1 MLLRFSFNNLQD
13 KAAYL
18 PVISWAFYDF
28 ANTIFAMN
36 ILSLY
41 FVLWATEDHSST
53 QLTFSL
59 FLSGSMLASAVTA
72 PFYGSISD
80 IVGKRILLLATGV
93 AACALA
99 TSLIG
104 VLGGVTVGLIL
115 FAIANYS
122 YQSSN
127 IFYDALLPAVSNSI
141 NRGKISGFGVALGY
155 IGTITGILMVSP
167 FVEEW
172 GRQAAFIPTAFLFLL
187 FSLPCLVFVKE
198 EQITSSISIDI
209 FRKAYINVYQVVR
222 QAKMHKPAFQF
233 IIARFFYLD
242 AINTLIVFMAVF
254 VSQVLK
260 YSNQQI
266 EMLLIVSTT
275 CAIFGALIYGR
286 ISDGIGPKK
295 TLLII
300 LSQWFLVFSS
310 ATFTTNPFHFWFIGS
325 IAGISL
331 GALWAA
337 DRALLL
343 RISPPDQIGTYFGF
357 YQFAGRFSAVIGPI
371 LWGITT
377 DAFLDLGSVRF
388 RIATAVLLVP
398 LIIGL
403 ALLVRT
409 SDQPTSIHLA
419 TE

>member
-1 MLLRFSFNNLQD
+1 MLRFNFLNIRNQV
-13 KAAYL
+13 AYL

-41 FVLWATEDHSST
+41 FVLWVTEDKSGT

-59 FLSGSMLASAVTA
+59 FLSGSMLAAAITA
-72 PFYGSISD
+72 PFYGAITD
-80 IVGKRILLLATGV
+80 MVGKRVFLLGTGV
-93 AACALA
+93 ILCVIS

-104 VLGGVTVGLIL
+104 TLGGVTAGLIF

-127 IFYDALLPAVSNSI
+127 IFYDALLRTVSNPR
-141 NRGKISGFGVALGY
+141 NRGRISGFGVSLGY

-187 FSLPCLVFVKE
+187 FSLPCLLFVKDE
-198 EQITSSISIDI
+198 KLSSSINIDI
-209 FRKAYINVYQVVR
+209 CRRAYMELYHLVSQKKVNKATV
-222 QAKMHKPAFQF
+222 QF

-286 ISDGIGPKK
+286 ISDKIGPKK

-300 LSQWFLVFSS
+300 LSQWFIVFS
-310 ATFTTNPFHFWFIGS
+310 AAAVTTNPLHFWVIGS
-325 IAGISL
+325 LAGISL
-331 GALWAA
+331 GALWAS

-343 RISPPDQIGTYFGF
+343 RISPVDQIGTYFGF
-357 YQFAGRFSAVIGPI
+357 YQLVGRFSSVIGPI

-377 DAFLDLGSVRF
+377 DAFIDLGEMRF
-388 RIATAVLLVP
+388 RIATAILIVP
-398 LIIGL
+398 LIIGFAML
-403 ALLVRT
+403 MRT
-409 SDQPTSIHLA
+409 ADRPQCISTRTL
-419 TE
+419 

>member
-1 MLLRFSFNNLQD
+1 MLRFNFLNIRNQV
-13 KAAYL
+13 AYL

-41 FVLWATEDHSST
+41 FVLWVTEDKSGT

-59 FLSGSMLASAVTA
+59 FLSGSMLAAAITA
-72 PFYGSISD
+72 PFYGAITD
-80 IVGKRILLLATGV
+80 MVGKRVFLLGTGV
-93 AACALA
+93 ILCVIS

-104 VLGGVTVGLIL
+104 TLGGVTAGLIF

-127 IFYDALLPAVSNSI
+127 IFYDALLRTVSNPR
-141 NRGKISGFGVALGY
+141 NRGRISGFGVSLGY

-187 FSLPCLVFVKE
+187 FSLPCLLFVKDE
-198 EQITSSISIDI
+198 KLSSSINIDI
-209 FRKAYINVYQVVR
+209 CRRAYMELYHLVSQKKVNKATVR
-222 QAKMHKPAFQF
+222 F

-286 ISDGIGPKK
+286 ISDKIGPKK

-300 LSQWFLVFSS
+300 LSQWFIVFS
-310 ATFTTNPFHFWFIGS
+310 AAAVTTNPLHFWVIGS
-325 IAGISL
+325 LAGISL
-331 GALWAA
+331 GALWAS

-343 RISPPDQIGTYFGF
+343 RISPVDQIGTYFGF
-357 YQFAGRFSAVIGPI
+357 YQLVGRFSSVIGPI

-377 DAFLDLGSVRF
+377 DAFIDLGEMRF
-388 RIATAVLLVP
+388 RIATAILIVP
-398 LIIGL
+398 LIIGFAML
-403 ALLVRT
+403 MRT
-409 SDQPTSIHLA
+409 ADRPQCISTRTL
-419 TE
+419 

>member
-1 MLLRFSFNNLQD
+1 MLRFNFLNIRNQV
-13 KAAYL
+13 AYL

-41 FVLWATEDHSST
+41 FVLWVTEDKSGT

-59 FLSGSMLASAVTA
+59 FLSGSMLAAAITA
-72 PFYGSISD
+72 PFYGAITD
-80 IVGKRILLLATGV
+80 MVGKRVFLLGTGV
-93 AACALA
+93 ILCVIS

-104 VLGGVTVGLIL
+104 TLGGVTAGLIF

-127 IFYDALLPAVSNSI
+127 IFYDALLRTVSNPR
-141 NRGKISGFGVALGY
+141 NRGRISGFGVSLGY

-187 FSLPCLVFVKE
+187 FSLPCLLFVKDE
-198 EQITSSISIDI
+198 KLSSSINIDI
-209 FRKAYINVYQVVR
+209 CRRAYMELYHLVSQKKVNKATVR
-222 QAKMHKPAFQF
+222 F

-286 ISDGIGPKK
+286 ISDKIGPKK

-300 LSQWFLVFSS
+300 LSQWFIVFS
-310 ATFTTNPFHFWFIGS
+310 AAAVTTNPLHFWVIGS
-325 IAGISL
+325 LAGISL
-331 GALWAA
+331 GALWAS

-343 RISPPDQIGTYFGF
+343 RISPVDQIGTYFGF
-357 YQFAGRFSAVIGPI
+357 YQLVGRFSSVIGPI

-377 DAFLDLGSVRF
+377 DAFIDLGEMRF
-388 RIATAVLLVP
+388 RIATAILIIP
-398 LIIGL
+398 LIIGFAML
-403 ALLVRT
+403 MRT
-409 SDQPTSIHLA
+409 ADRPQCISTTTL
-419 TE
+419 

>member
-1 MLLRFSFNNLQD
+1 MLRFNFLNIRNQV
-13 KAAYL
+13 AYL

-41 FVLWATEDHSST
+41 FVLWVTEDKSGT
-53 QLTFSL
+53 LLTFSL
-59 FLSGSMLASAVTA
+59 FLSGSMLAAAITA
-72 PFYGSISD
+72 PFYGAITD
-80 IVGKRILLLATGV
+80 MVGKRVFLLGTGV
-93 AACALA
+93 ILCVIS

-104 VLGGVTVGLIL
+104 TLGGVTAGLIF

-127 IFYDALLPAVSNSI
+127 IFYDALLRTVSNPR
-141 NRGKISGFGVALGY
+141 NRGRISGFGVSLGY

-187 FSLPCLVFVKE
+187 FSLPCLLFVKDE
-198 EQITSSISIDI
+198 KLSSSINIDI
-209 FRKAYINVYQVVR
+209 CRRAYMELYHLVSQKKVNKATVR
-222 QAKMHKPAFQF
+222 F

-286 ISDGIGPKK
+286 ISDKIGPKK

-300 LSQWFLVFSS
+300 LSQWFIVFS
-310 ATFTTNPFHFWFIGS
+310 AAAVTTNPLHFWVIGS
-325 IAGISL
+325 LAGISL
-331 GALWAA
+331 GALWAS

-343 RISPPDQIGTYFGF
+343 RISPVDQIGTYFGF
-357 YQFAGRFSAVIGPI
+357 YQLVGRFSSVIGPI

-377 DAFLDLGSVRF
+377 DAFIDLGEMRF
-388 RIATAVLLVP
+388 RIATAILIVP
-398 LIIGL
+398 LIIGFAML
-403 ALLVRT
+403 MRT
-409 SDQPTSIHLA
+409 ADRPQCISTRTL
-419 TE
+419 

>member
-1 MLLRFSFNNLQD
+1 MLRFNFLNIRNRV
-13 KAAYL
+13 AYL

-41 FVLWATEDHSST
+41 FVLWVTEDKSGT

-59 FLSGSMLASAVTA
+59 FLSGSMLAAAITA
-72 PFYGSISD
+72 PFYGAITD
-80 IVGKRILLLATGV
+80 MVGKRVFLLGTGV
-93 AACALA
+93 ILCVIS

-104 VLGGVTVGLIL
+104 TLGGVTAGLIF

-127 IFYDALLPAVSNSI
+127 IFYDALLRTVSNPR
-141 NRGKISGFGVALGY
+141 NRGRISGFGVSLGY

-187 FSLPCLVFVKE
+187 FSLPCLLFVKDE
-198 EQITSSISIDI
+198 KLSSSINIDI
-209 FRKAYINVYQVVR
+209 CRRAYMELYHLVSQKKVNKATVR
-222 QAKMHKPAFQF
+222 F

-286 ISDGIGPKK
+286 ISDKIGPKK

-300 LSQWFLVFSS
+300 LSQWFIVFS
-310 ATFTTNPFHFWFIGS
+310 AAAVTTNPLHFWVIGS
-325 IAGISL
+325 LAGISL
-331 GALWAA
+331 GALWAS

-343 RISPPDQIGTYFGF
+343 RISPVDQIGTYFGF
-357 YQFAGRFSAVIGPI
+357 YQLVGRFSSVIGPI

-377 DAFLDLGSVRF
+377 DAFIDLGEMRF
-388 RIATAVLLVP
+388 RIATAILIVP
-398 LIIGL
+398 LIIGFAML
-403 ALLVRT
+403 MRT
-409 SDQPTSIHLA
+409 ADRPQCISTTTL
-419 TE
+419 

>member
-1 MLLRFSFNNLQD
+1 
-13 KAAYL
+13 
-18 PVISWAFYDF
+18 
-28 ANTIFAMN
+28 
-36 ILSLY
+36 
-41 FVLWATEDHSST
+41 
-53 QLTFSL
+53 
-59 FLSGSMLASAVTA
+59 MLAAAITA
-72 PFYGSISD
+72 PFYGAITD
-80 IVGKRILLLATGV
+80 MVGKRVFLLGTGV
-93 AACALA
+93 ILCVIS

-104 VLGGVTVGLIL
+104 TLGGVTAGLIF

-127 IFYDALLPAVSNSI
+127 IFYDALLRTVSNPR
-141 NRGKISGFGVALGY
+141 NRGRISGFGVSLGY

-187 FSLPCLVFVKE
+187 FSLPCLLFVKDE
-198 EQITSSISIDI
+198 KLSSSINIDI
-209 FRKAYINVYQVVR
+209 CRRAYMELYHLVSQKKVNKATV
-222 QAKMHKPAFQF
+222 QF

-286 ISDGIGPKK
+286 ISDKIGPKK

-300 LSQWFLVFSS
+300 LSQWFIVFS
-310 ATFTTNPFHFWFIGS
+310 AAAVTTNPLHFWVIGS
-325 IAGISL
+325 LAGISL
-331 GALWAA
+331 GALWAS

-343 RISPPDQIGTYFGF
+343 RISPVDQIGTYFGF
-357 YQFAGRFSAVIGPI
+357 YQLVGRFSSVIGPI

-377 DAFLDLGSVRF
+377 DAFIDLGEMRF
-388 RIATAVLLVP
+388 RIATAILIVP
-398 LIIGL
+398 LIIGFAML
-403 ALLVRT
+403 MRT
-409 SDQPTSIHLA
+409 ADRPQCISTRTL
-419 TE
+419 

>member
-1 MLLRFSFNNLQD
+1 MLRFGFHNLRN
-13 KAAYL
+13 KAAYFT
-18 PVISWAFYDF
+18 VISWAFYDF

-93 AACALA
+93 AVCALA

-127 IFYDALLPAVSNSI
+127 IFYDALLPTVSNSN
-141 NRGKISGFGVALGY
+141 NRGKTSGFGVALGY

-198 EQITSSISIDI
+198 QQITSSISIDI
-209 FRKAYINVYQVVR
+209 FRKAYINVYQVV
-222 QAKMHKPAFQF
+222 
-233 IIARFFYLD
+233 
-242 AINTLIVFMAVF
+242 
-254 VSQVLK
+254 
-260 YSNQQI
+260 
-266 EMLLIVSTT
+266 
-275 CAIFGALIYGR
+275 
-286 ISDGIGPKK
+286 
-295 TLLII
+295 
-300 LSQWFLVFSS
+300 
-310 ATFTTNPFHFWFIGS
+310 
-325 IAGISL
+325 
-331 GALWAA
+331 
-337 DRALLL
+337 
-343 RISPPDQIGTYFGF
+343 
-357 YQFAGRFSAVIGPI
+357 
-371 LWGITT
+371 
-377 DAFLDLGSVRF
+377 
-388 RIATAVLLVP
+388 
-398 LIIGL
+398 
-403 ALLVRT
+403 
-409 SDQPTSIHLA
+409 
-419 TE
+419 